1 LGYNVAPNMDTA
13 LLLIPILVAG
23 LAFLVAIFLGFWL
36 RSKPSGDEKVKAIS
50 SAVRA
55 GSRAFLRKEFNYIAG
70 AGAVIA
76 LLLALLI
83 GPPAGI
89 SFLVGAFLSAAAAAV
104 AMYSC
109 ISAAPRAAVATYKT
123 LGQTFLTAFRGGATA
138 GLVISGMSLAAV
150 ASLYLVFRD
159 PLAIA
164 GAGFGASLVALFIR
178 AGGGIYTKAA
188 DLGADLVGKIEAGI
202 PEDDPRNP
210 ATIADN
216 VGDNVGDA
224 AGMGADVYESY
235 VVTLLAAML
244 IGSLVGRAEL
254 VVFPLLLA
262 AAGLVG
268 SVIGVFSVSPGLS
281 ENPNRSLAVSFL
293 VAAVAAILV
302 GSAVAYSVFGAT
314 PTFTSLV
321 VSVVLGA
328 VLAPIIQRITDYY
341 TSYSYPP
348 TRRVAESTKI
358 GHSANILEGVSLGL
372 RSNLPFAI
380 AVAAAVLISYYVG
393 YSSSGNYLYGVYCT
407 AIATMSML
415 SLSGIVLS
423 IDSFGPVSDN
433 AGGIVEMTGMGEE
446 NRKLTDVLDAVGNT
460 TKATTKGYAI
470 ASAGLAAIAMLQAFQ
485 HEAGKLFGAGNY
497 SLTNPTVVVGLLIG
511 GLLPFYVSSRLISA
525 VGATASKI
533 VEEVRYQFRTVQG
546 LLEGLAKPD
555 YGRVVSI
562 ATAGAVREL
571 APPAAIVVA
580 TPIVVGVLLGPEAV
594 AGLLMGGVVS
604 GLYLAYHMA
613 NSGAAWDN
621 AKKYLEYTGRK
632 KTPEHAVAVA
642 GDLVGDPYKDT
653 AGPSLNTVIKV
664 LNTVAIVFVPLFA
677 GLL

>member
-1 LGYNVAPNMDTA
+1 MDGMVSA
-13 LLLIPILVAG
+13 VPLAVSG
-23 LAFLVAIFLGFWL
+23 LAFVVALSFTAWL
-36 RSKPSGDEKVKAIS
+36 RSKPAGDEKVRSIS
-50 SAVRA
+50 TAVKE
-55 GSRAFLRKEFNYIAG
+55 GSKAFLRKELNYIAL
-70 AGAVIA
+70 AGALIA
-76 LLLALLI
+76 LLITMLI
-83 GPPAGI
+83 GPVTGV
-89 SFLVGAFLSAAAAAV
+89 SFVVGAVLSVVAAAV
-104 AMYSC
+104 AVLSC
-109 ISAAPRAAVATYKT
+109 VSAAPRAATATFKS

-138 GLVISGMSLAAV
+138 GLVISAMALTAI
-150 ASLYLVFRD
+150 ASLYLVFQD
-159 PLAIA
+159 PLSIA
-164 GAGFGASLVALFIR
+164 GAAFGASLVALFIR

-188 DLGADLVGKIEAGI
+188 DLGADLVGKVEAGI

-235 VVTLLAAML
+235 VVTLLASML
-244 IGSLVGRAEL
+244 IGSLIGRGEL
-254 VVFPLLLA
+254 VVFPLMLA
-262 AAGLVG
+262 AAGLLG
-268 SVIGVFSVSPGLS
+268 SVAGVLSVSP
-281 ENPNRSLAVSFL
+281 SLAER
-293 VAAVAAILV
+293 
-302 GSAVAYSVFGAT
+302 
-314 PTFTSLV
+314 PTTSLNLSFVVASVVTIVLGAYLAWVV
-321 VSVVLGA
+321 VSNVFPVPIIVSIVLGA
-328 VLAPIIQRITDYY
+328 VLAPVIQRITDYY
-341 TSYSYPP
+341 TSYRYSP
-348 TRRVAESTKI
+348 TKKVAEATKI

-372 RSNLPFAI
+372 KSNLPFAAAI
-380 AVAAAVLISYYVG
+380 VAAVLISYYMG
-393 YSSSGNYLYGVYCT
+393 YTASRDHLFGVYCT
-407 AIATMSML
+407 ALATMAML
-415 SLSGIVLS
+415 SLSGVVLS

-433 AGGIVEMTGMGEE
+433 AGGIVEMSGMGDE
-446 NRKLTDVLDAVGNT
+446 NRKLTDSLDAIGNT
-460 TKATTKGYAI
+460 TKATTKGFAI

-485 HEAGKLFGAGNY
+485 HETEKVLGAGVY
-497 SLTNPTVVVGLLIG
+497 TLSNPAVIVGLLIG

-546 LLEGLAKPD
+546 ILEGVAKPD

-571 APPAAIVVA
+571 VTPAAIVVL
-580 TPIVVGVLLGPEAV
+580 TPIIVGVLLGPEAV
-594 AGLLMGGVVS
+594 AGVLTGGVVS

-632 KTPEHAVAVA
+632 KTPEHVVAVA

-664 LNTVAIVFVPLFA
+664 LNTVAIVFVPVFV

>member
-1 LGYNVAPNMDTA
+1 
-13 LLLIPILVAG
+13 
-23 LAFLVAIFLGFWL
+23 
-36 RSKPSGDEKVKAIS
+36 
-50 SAVRA
+50 
-55 GSRAFLRKEFNYIAG
+55 
-70 AGAVIA
+70 
-76 LLLALLI
+76 
-83 GPPAGI
+83 
-89 SFLVGAFLSAAAAAV
+89 
-104 AMYSC
+104 
-109 ISAAPRAAVATYKT
+109 
-123 LGQTFLTAFRGGATA
+123 
-138 GLVISGMSLAAV
+138 
-150 ASLYLVFRD
+150 
-159 PLAIA
+159 
-164 GAGFGASLVALFIR
+164 
-178 AGGGIYTKAA
+178 
-188 DLGADLVGKIEAGI
+188 
-202 PEDDPRNP
+202 
-210 ATIADN
+210 
-216 VGDNVGDA
+216 
-224 AGMGADVYESY
+224 
-235 VVTLLAAML
+235 
-244 IGSLVGRAEL
+244 
-254 VVFPLLLA
+254 
-262 AAGLVG
+262 
-268 SVIGVFSVSPGLS
+268 
-281 ENPNRSLAVSFL
+281 
-293 VAAVAAILV
+293 
-302 GSAVAYSVFGAT
+302 
-314 PTFTSLV
+314 
-321 VSVVLGA
+321 
-328 VLAPIIQRITDYY
+328 
-341 TSYSYPP
+341 
-348 TRRVAESTKI
+348 
-358 GHSANILEGVSLGL
+358 
-372 RSNLPFAI
+372 
-380 AVAAAVLISYYVG
+380 
-393 YSSSGNYLYGVYCT
+393 
-407 AIATMSML
+407 MSML

-497 SLTNPTVVVGLLIG
+497 SLTNPAVIVGLLIG

-594 AGLLMGGVVS
+594 AGLLTGGVVS

>member
-1 LGYNVAPNMDTA
+1 MDGLVSVT
-13 LLLIPILVAG
+13 PIAISG
-23 LAFLVAIFLGFWL
+23 LAFIVALAFAAWL
-36 RSKPSGDEKVKAIS
+36 RSKPAGDEKVRNIS
-50 SAVRA
+50 TAVKE
-55 GSRAFLRKEFNYIAG
+55 GSKAFLRKELNYIAS
-70 AGAVIA
+70 AGALIA
-76 LLLALLI
+76 LFLSILI
-83 GPPAGI
+83 GPVAAV
-89 SFLVGAFLSAAAAAV
+89 SFVVGAVLSVVAAAV
-104 AMYSC
+104 AVLSC
-109 ISAAPRAAVATYKT
+109 VSAAPRAAAATFKS

-138 GLVISGMSLAAV
+138 GLVISAMALTAIS
-150 ASLYLVFRD
+150 SLYLIFRD
-159 PLAIA
+159 PLSIA

-188 DLGADLVGKIEAGI
+188 DLGADLVGKVEAGI

-235 VVTLLAAML
+235 VVTLLASML
-244 IGSLVGRAEL
+244 IGSLIGRGEF
-254 VVFPLLLA
+254 VVFPLMLA
-262 AAGLVG
+262 ASGLLG
-268 SVIGVFSVSPGLS
+268 SVAGVLSVSPGLA
-281 ENPNRSLAVSFL
+281 EKPPTSLNVSFI
-293 VAAVAAILV
+293 VASI
-302 GSAVAYSVFGAT
+302 AT
-314 PTFTSLV
+314 I
-321 VSVVLGA
+321 VLGA
-328 VLAPIIQRITDYY
+328 YAASAVVEGSFFGPILVSLVLGAALAPIIQRVTDYY
-341 TSYSYPP
+341 TSYRYSP
-348 TRRVAESTKI
+348 TKKVAEATKI
-358 GHSANILEGVSLGL
+358 GFSANILEGVSLGL
-372 RSNLPFAI
+372 KSNLPFAI
-380 AVAAAVLISYYVG
+380 ALVAALLLSYYIG
-393 YSSSGNYLYGVYCT
+393 YLSSGQHLFGVYCT
-407 AIATMSML
+407 ALTTMAML

-433 AGGIVEMTGMGEE
+433 AGGIVEMSGMGEE
-446 NRKLTDVLDAVGNT
+446 NRKLTDSLDAIGNT
-460 TKATTKGYAI
+460 TKATTKGFAI

-485 HEAGKLFGAGNY
+485 YEAEKVLGAGVY
-497 SLTNPTVVVGLLIG
+497 SLSNPAVIVGLLVG

-546 LLEGLAKPD
+546 ILEGVAKPD

-571 APPAAIVVA
+571 VTPAAIVVL

-594 AGLLMGGVVS
+594 AGVLTGGVVS

-621 AKKYLEYTGRK
+621 AKKYLEYLGRK
-632 KTPEHAVAVA
+632 KTPEHVVAVA

-664 LNTVAIVFVPLFA
+664 LNTVAIVFVPAFV

>member
-1 LGYNVAPNMDTA
+1 MDTA
-13 LLLIPILVAG
+13 LQLLPIPVAG

-36 RSKPSGDEKVKAIS
+36 RSKPSGDEKVRAIS

-150 ASLYLVFRD
+150 ASLYLVFQD

-293 VAAVAAILV
+293 VAAMAAILV

-314 PTFTSLV
+314 PQPSPPSSSL
-321 VSVVLGA
+321 VVLGA

-497 SLTNPTVVVGLLIG
+497 SLTNPAVIVGLLIG

-594 AGLLMGGVVS
+594 AGLLTGGVVS

-664 LNTVAIVFVPLFA
+664 LNTVAIVFVPLFT

>member
-1 LGYNVAPNMDTA
+1 MEPVIAAFPV
-13 LLLIPILVAG
+13 IVSI
-23 LAFLVAIFLGFWL
+23 LAFLTAVVLYAWL
-36 RSKPSGDEKVKAIS
+36 KSRPAGDEKIRNIS
-50 SAVRA
+50 SAVRE
-55 GSRAFLRKEFNYIAG
+55 GSKAFLAKELNYIAS
-70 AGAVIA
+70 AGALIA
-76 LLLALLI
+76 FLLTMLI
-83 GPPAGI
+83 SPVASI
-89 SFLVGAFLSAAAAAV
+89 SFIVGATLSVVAAGVAV
-104 AMYSC
+104 MTC
-109 ISAAPRAAVATYKT
+109 VSAAPRAAASTVKT
-123 LGQTFLTAFRGGATA
+123 LGQTFITAFRGGATA
-138 GLVISGMSLAAV
+138 GLFITAMALTAIAV
-150 ASLYLVFRD
+150 LYLLFQD

-188 DLGADLVGKIEAGI
+188 DLGADLVGKVEAGI

-235 VVTLLAAML
+235 VVTLLASML
-244 IGSLVGRAEL
+244 IGSLIGRAEL
-254 VVFPLLLA
+254 VFFPLLLA
-262 AAGLVG
+262 GAGLIG
-268 SVIGVFSVSPGLS
+268 SVAGVLSVSSGLAEKPS
-281 ENPNRSLAVSFL
+281 TSLNTSFI
-293 VAAVAAILV
+293 VAAVATILI
-302 GSAVAYSVFGAT
+302 GSLIAFNVFGGGGV
-314 PTFTSLV
+314 FN
-321 VSVVLGA
+321 SVVLSLLLGA
-328 VLAPIIQRITDYY
+328 VLAPMIQRITDYY
-341 TSYSYPP
+341 TSYSYSP
-348 TRRVAESTKI
+348 TKKVAESTKI

-372 RSNLPFAI
+372 RSNLPFALSI
-380 AVAAAVLISYYVG
+380 VAAVLISYYVG
-393 YSSSGNYLYGVYCT
+393 YTATGQHLFGVYCT
-407 AIATMSML
+407 ALTTMAML

-433 AGGIVEMTGMGEE
+433 AGGLVEMAGMGEE
-446 NRKLTDVLDAVGNT
+446 NRKLTDALDAIGNT
-460 TKATTKGYAI
+460 TKATTKGFAI

-485 HEAGKLFGAGNY
+485 YEAEKVLGQGLY
-497 SLTNPTVVVGLLIG
+497 SLSNPAVIVGLLIG

-533 VEEVRYQFRTVQG
+533 VEEVRHQFRTVQG
-546 LLEGLAKPD
+546 ILEGVAKPD

-571 APPAAIVVA
+571 VVPAAIVVL

-594 AGLLMGGVVS
+594 AGVLMGGVVS

-632 KTPEHAVAVA
+632 KTPEHAVAVS

-664 LNTVAIVFVPLFA
+664 LNTVAIVFVPIFI